1 MFDRA
6 LSTVENVIIVI
17 SFAGITFLAFA
28 NVVARYVF
36 HASFSF
42 TSEILINIAVLLT
55 MVGASAATRQGGHP
69 SFSMLRDTSTG
80 LRRRIV
86 VLAICAAMLTFYLV
100 FGWLG
105 LNLVESQAASG
116 RLTPALQV
124 PQWTFTVAIPL
135 WAAPGTI
142 RPVPLDGITSDRM
155 ISGLCAAAAVTASAS
170 LAAVSIDVA
179 PARSAMSET
188 YSASSHSSS
197 MTSTWHMV
205 SGQRVATPMG
215 SCCAA

>member
-42 TSEILINIAVLLT
+42 TSEILINVAVLLT

-86 VLAICAAMLTFYLV
+86 VLAICAAMLAFYLV
-100 FGWLG
+100 FGWIG

-116 RLTPALQV
+116 RLTPALQI
-124 PQWTFTVAIPL
+124 PQWIFTVAIPL
-135 WAAPGTI
+135 GAGLGAIRTI
-142 RPVPLDGITSDRM
+142 QL
-155 ISGLCAAAAVTASAS
+155 AVLELRGSEAMPSEIAEEI
-170 LAAVSIDVA
+170 AQARQEAEAVEAVQED
-179 PARSAMSET
+179 PK
-188 YSASSHSSS
+188 
-197 MTSTWHMV
+197 
-205 SGQRVATPMG
+205 P
-215 SCCAA
+215 